1 MGKRLPTQLERLQR
15 ERERLEELLM
25 LDANWRA
32 LRQLDQRGTAR
43 DPQHSADVEDRRA
56 RLTTALAGNRIF
68 AARAKLIETIE
79 LLSTFSSGG
88 ETICGRHG
96 GNGDGA
102 APLSSRIVMLNP
114 PGAESFRARVRIK
127 KAEEVRADD
136 VRLDQVLG
144 QAPSS
149 ETRADARLLPDAL
162 ELIDGLGRNAVG
174 VLLAHEVR
182 RFADIA
188 SWSPADAAVWRAR
201 LDGLAEGLPSSWMEQ
216 AALLATG
223 HETHYAARVRR
234 GEFASL
240 VPSPAPEPARP
251 EPPVLSQVVDVV
263 GEPTSGPPTAPPPAA
278 RTSTEHPAPIDLA
291 KVDRVPLEP
300 AAAAANAD
308 QKLPLLSRL
317 SLRRRGFS
325 KQIEPISELAEVSE
339 VVLISRTVGD
349 SSEIGTL
356 TPRSGPHPNRLVRR
370 LKALERE
377 EPFSASG
384 YAAYRGEVEEASVT
398 IVGPDARSTA
408 PKVDQATPAERPA
421 VHRFLRALTGRR

>member
-1 MGKRLPTQLERLQR
+1 MGERLLTQLETLRR
-15 ERERLEELLM
+15 ERERLEDLLM

-32 LRQLDQRGTAR
+32 LSQLDQRGTTG
-43 DPQHSADVEDRRA
+43 DPQHSADVEVLRA

-79 LLSTFSSGG
+79 LLSTSSSGG
-88 ETICGRHG
+88 ATACGRHCG
-96 GNGDGA
+96 RGNGA

-114 PGAESFRARVRIK
+114 PGAESFRASVRIK
-127 KAEEVRADD
+127 QAEEVQAYD
-136 VRLDQVLG
+136 VRFDQVLG
-144 QAPSS
+144 EAPSS
-149 ETRADARLLPDAL
+149 ETRIDPRSLPDAL
-162 ELIDGLGRNAVG
+162 ELIDGLGRNAVE
-174 VLLAHEVR
+174 VLLGHEVR

-188 SWSPADAAVWRAR
+188 SWSPADAALWRAR

-223 HETHYAARVRR
+223 YETHYAARVRR

-251 EPPVLSQVVDVV
+251 GTAGLSEVLHVV
-263 GEPTSGPPTAPPPAA
+263 GESASFPPPVPPQAGM
-278 RTSTEHPAPIDLA
+278 TSRETRVPIDLPT
-291 KVDRVPLEP
+291 VDRVPLEP
-300 AAAAANAD
+300 AGTAVNAD
-308 QKLPLLSRL
+308 DKLPLLSRL

-325 KQIEPISELAEVSE
+325 RQIEPLSELAEVSE
-339 VVLISRTVGD
+339 VVLISRSVGD

-356 TPRSGPHPNRLVRR
+356 TPPGGPHPNRLVRR
-370 LKALERE
+370 LKALESD

-398 IVGPDARSTA
+398 ILGQDASSTA
-408 PKVDQATPAERPA
+408 PKAGSAKPAERPA